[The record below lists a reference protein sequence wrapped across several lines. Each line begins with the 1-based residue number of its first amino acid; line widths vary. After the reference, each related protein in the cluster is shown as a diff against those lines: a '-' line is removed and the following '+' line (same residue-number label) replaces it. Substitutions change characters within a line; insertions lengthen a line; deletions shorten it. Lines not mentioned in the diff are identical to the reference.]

1 MKLMK
6 LVKSMK
12 SSQAD
17 KTKLSKSCAYRA
29 NFFRYVFSSIYI
41 EGPRT
46 ILLLY
51 FCWCATENG

>member
-1 MKLMK
+1 MK

-12 SSQAD
+12 STQAD

-29 NFFRYVFSSIYI
+29 NFFRHVFSSIYI

-46 ILLLY
+46 IFLLY
-51 FCWCATENG
+51 FCWCVTENG